1 MIEELTLEMI
11 KTMAERRGLTLP
23 QEELQRLLPGVT
35 RARRQAAELRDLL
48 TPSDEPAAGF
58 IARKNDGV

>member
-1 MIEELTLEMI
+1 MSEELTLEMI

-58 IARKNDGV
+58 IARTNDGV